1 MLLVHFLETSFMLNE
16 AFLFAF
22 FISIFSLLLLV
33 VIALTTHA
41 IVVVA
46 AIIPI
51 LDINV
56 IFLLI
61 LNFS

>member
-1 MLLVHFLETSFMLNE
+1 MLNE